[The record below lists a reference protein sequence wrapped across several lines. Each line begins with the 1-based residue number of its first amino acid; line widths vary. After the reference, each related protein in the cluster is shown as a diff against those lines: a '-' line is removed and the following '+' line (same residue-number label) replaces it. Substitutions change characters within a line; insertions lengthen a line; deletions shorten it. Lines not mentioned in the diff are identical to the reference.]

1 MEKKLWQKVATA
13 ALAVA
18 LAVVPA
24 VGLVGCGGNPADQVK
39 SVVTSNFDQIKS
51 LDAEAIDELGSMDEL
66 KELETTYGISSERLI
81 KAFYGHFDYTV
92 DSVEVD
98 GDTATVKITSSNVDL
113 QKVVE
118 SYMDSLTEF
127 ATSGEAQNLVT
138 EGGQQA
144 VQDKVVELLMAA
156 FEAEDV
162 PIATGQT
169 DLAMERADNSW
180 TYVNEGEVL
189 QVLFGGQ
196 DLQSAMSQ
204 YS

>member
-1 MEKKLWQKVATA
+1 MVESFWRKACTVVLG
-13 ALAVA
+13 AV
-18 LAVVPA
+18 LAVVPV
-24 VGLVGCGGNPADQVK
+24 VGLTACGGNPADQVK
-39 SVVTSNFDQIKS
+39 SVVTSNLDQIKN
-51 LDAEAIDELGSMDEL
+51 LDADAIEELGSMDEL

-92 DSVEVD
+92 DSVEVE

-127 ATSGEAQNLVT
+127 ATSEEAQTLVT

-156 FEAEDV
+156 FEADDV
-162 PIATGQT
+162 PTTEGQT
-169 DLAMERADNSW
+169 DLAMERSDNTW

-196 DLQSAMSQ
+196 DLQGAMSQ
-204 YS
+204 FS

>member
-118 SYMDSLTEF
+118 SYMDSLT
-127 ATSGEAQNLVT
+127 
-138 EGGQQA
+138 
-144 VQDKVVELLMAA
+144 
-156 FEAEDV
+156 
-162 PIATGQT
+162 
-169 DLAMERADNSW
+169 
-180 TYVNEGEVL
+180 
-189 QVLFGGQ
+189 
-196 DLQSAMSQ
+196 
-204 YS
+204 